1 MQMSEAIDVKLK
13 EQAIFILSAYKK
25 RVGIFNVSLT
35 GAVNELLKNGI
46 GFYDTK
52 TQNVIDKSD
61 NKV

>member
-1 MQMSEAIDVKLK
+1 MSEAIDVKLK

-35 GAVNELLKNGI
+35 GAVNELLKSGI